1 MSDFVHLHLHTE
13 YSLLDGAIRLQDLPG
28 RLKEL
33 GMTACALTDH
43 GVLYGSYDFYRI
55 LKQEGIKPILGCEL
69 YICRQDMHLKT
80 GPLARNP
87 YHLILL
93 AETQEGWHNL
103 IKLDSL
109 AFVEGFYYRPQVD
122 FATLQK
128 YSKGLIALSACLGG
142 EIPRLLHE
150 GDYEGAKAAALRYR
164 DCFGPDNFFLELQ
177 DNGLEA
183 QVLVNEQLI
192 KLARETGIGLVA
204 TNDCHYLRQED
215 AEAQD
220 VLLCL
225 QTGKKLQDQDRM
237 RMETPEFYL
246 KSPQQMAQAFAHV
259 PEALANTVKIAER
272 CQAEVETG
280 KLYLPQFKPEDGS
293 DAESYLRR
301 LAAEGLEARLA
312 ADPSKLERF
321 GRETYSKRLAEELEV
336 IISMGY
342 TDYYLI
348 VADYIKAAR
357 DRDIMVGP
365 GRGSGAAS
373 LVAYS
378 IRITNVDPIEFKL
391 IFERFLNPD
400 RVSLPDFDCDFEDT
414 RRDELISYV
423 TEKYGSDHVCQLI
436 TFGTLKA
443 RAAIRDVARVLDFPY
458 AEGDRLA
465 KMVPDQLDITLD
477 QALELNPDLKTEYD
491 MRPESRRILDLAR
504 KLEGMPRHASTHAAG
519 VIISGV
525 PIDEVAPLALNDEA
539 VVVQYTKNSIE
550 DVGLLK
556 FDFLGLRYL
565 TVIHEAIRLIES
577 TSDQRIDIDNLPY
590 DDPQVYQMLCEGK
603 TAGVFQ
609 LEASGMTSFISM
621 MKPQSLEDII
631 AGISLYRPGPMEQIP
646 RYLAAAACG
655 VTYEHPI
662 LQHIL
667 ETTRGCMV
675 YQEQVMQISREMAG
689 FSMGQA
695 DNIRR
700 AMAKKKPELLA
711 AYRQLFVYGGQ
722 DDSGSSVEGAIKR
735 GVAED
740 LAHKIFDEMM
750 AFAGYAFN
758 KAHAAGYAVI
768 AYQSAWLKYYYP
780 VEYLAATLNSYLGGL
795 DKAAF
800 YVRVAKDMDIAILPP
815 DINHSEVLFTK
826 EGSSIRFAL
835 GAVKN
840 VGRAAMEKLVADR
853 RAQGPF
859 QDFDDFLERAVAQG
873 LNRKAVESL
882 IKSSALDR
890 LGLKRSQMM
899 AYHDERINQIQ
910 SQANQAWQ
918 NQLSLFDLNEDL
930 GRQEVGLTYKDMAEL
945 PDEVKLAQ
953 EKEVLGLY
961 ISGHPLDQYSKFFA
975 TYTTMTAVELSLDQL
990 AEEGPDKL
998 EDRQEVI
1005 MAGQVLGLRKLF
1017 TRKNDQMAFLQLEDL
1032 TASIEVIVFP
1042 QAFRQYQDL
1051 LQEGQVL
1058 LIAGQLSLKEDEEAK
1073 LLADYIGQLQPE
1085 MTGLPPDFPSR
1096 YLARSYAARTPRIL
1110 PPAECQGPEQVPQP
1124 QPPAISEPLYPAP
1137 APPLSGPL
1145 ARAEELSERPGSEGL
1160 KLVIYWPYPAED
1172 PASQSLMGFLRYF
1185 SGDTPVYLYTPGGE
1199 LESLDL
1205 GYDLLYLKQL
1215 GQRYGEDFLS
1225 LS

>member
-1 MSDFVHLHLHTE
+1 MSQFVHLHLHTE

-33 GMTACALTDH
+33 GMDACALTDH
-43 GVLYGSYDFYRI
+43 GVLYGTYDFYQQ
-55 LKQEGIKPILGCEL
+55 LKAEEIKPILGCEL

-80 GPLARNP
+80 GPLARYP

-93 AETQEGWHNL
+93 AESQEGWHNL

-122 FATLQK
+122 FETLKK

-142 EIPRLLHE
+142 EIPRLLKE
-150 GDYEGAKAAALRYR
+150 GDYEGAKEAALRYKA
-164 DCFGPDNFFLELQ
+164 CFGPQNFFLELQ
-177 DNGLEA
+177 DNGIA
-183 QVLVNEQLI
+183 DQVLVNEGLI
-192 KLARETGIGLVA
+192 KLAQDTGLGLVA

-237 RMETPEFYL
+237 RMETQEFYL
-246 KSPQQMAQAFAHV
+246 KSPEEMAAAFAHI
-259 PEALANTVKIAER
+259 PEAIENTVKIADR
-272 CQAEVETG
+272 CHAEIETG
-280 KLYLPQFKPEDGS
+280 KLYLPQFQPDDGS
-293 DAESYLRR
+293 DAVSYLRR
-301 LAAEGLEARLA
+301 LAREGLEARLA
-312 ADPSKLERF
+312 ADPSKAEHF
-321 GRETYSKRLAEELEV
+321 GRQTYIDRLEKELDV

-378 IRITNVDPIEFKL
+378 IHITNVDPIEFKL

-400 RVSLPDFDCDFEDT
+400 RVSLPDFDCDFEDA

-436 TFGTLKA
+436 TFGTLGAKA
-443 RAAIRDVARVLDFPY
+443 VIRDVARVLDFPY

-465 KMVPDQLDITLD
+465 KMVPTQLDITLTK
-477 QALELNPDLKTEYD
+477 ALELNPELKTEYE
-491 MRPESRRILDLAR
+491 MRPESRRILDLAM
-504 KLEGMPRHASTHAAG
+504 KLEGMPRHSSTHAAG
-519 VIISGV
+519 VIISAV
-525 PIDEVAPLALNDEA
+525 PIDDVAPLALNDESI
-539 VVVQYTKNSIE
+539 VVQYTKNSIE

-565 TVIHEAIRLIES
+565 TVLHDAVRLIEAGGGP
-577 TSDQRIDIDNLPY
+577 RIRVDDLPFN
-590 DDPQVYQMLCEGK
+590 DPQVYQMLCEGK

-609 LEASGMTSFISM
+609 LEATGMTSFIKE

-646 RYLAAAACG
+646 RYLAAADQG

-662 LQHIL
+662 LEHIL
-667 ETTRGCMV
+667 EATRGCMV

-711 AYRQLFVYGGQ
+711 AYRQLFVYGGE
-722 DDSGSSVEGAIKR
+722 DENGNSVEGAIKR
-735 GVAED
+735 GVEEA
-740 LAHKIFDEMM
+740 LAQKIFDEMM

-780 VEYLAATLNSYLGGL
+780 VEYLAATLNSFLGDL
-795 DKAAF
+795 SKAAF

-815 DINHSEVLFTK
+815 DINASDVLFTP
-826 EGSSIRFAL
+826 EDGSIRFAL

-840 VGRAAMEKLVADR
+840 VGRSVMEKLVEDR
-853 RAQGPF
+853 KAQGLF
-859 QDFDDFLERAVAQG
+859 KDFDDFLERAVGLG

-899 AYHDERINQIQ
+899 AAHDERISQIQ
-910 SQANQAWQ
+910 NQAGQSWE
-918 NQLSLFDLNEDL
+918 NQLSLFDAHEDL
-930 GRQEVGLTYKDMAEL
+930 GRSDHQSLYEDQPEL
-945 PDEVKLAQ
+945 PDPVKLGQ

-961 ISGHPLDQYSKFFA
+961 VSGHPLEQYSQFFA
-975 TYTTMTAVELSLDQL
+975 KYTNLSSAELRPELL
-990 AEEGPDKL
+990 AEEGL
-998 EDRQEVI
+998 AVVEDRQEVI
-1005 MAGQVLGLRKLF
+1005 MAGQIVSQRTLF
-1017 TRKNDQMAFLQLEDL
+1017 TRKNEQMAFLQVEDL
-1032 TASIEVIVFP
+1032 TGAYEVIVFP
-1042 QAFRQYQDL
+1042 QAYRQFHNIL
-1051 LQEGQVL
+1051 VEGKVL
-1058 LIAGQLSLKEDEEAK
+1058 LIAGQINLKEEEEAK
-1073 LLADYIGQLQPE
+1073 LIANHISLLNPDITQPPE
-1085 MTGLPPDFPSR
+1085 DFPSR
-1096 YLARSYAARTPRIL
+1096 YLTRSYAKSS
-1110 PPAECQGPEQVPQP
+1110 PPGQGLVEHRHLEASPGQAHPAKSQP
-1124 QPPAISEPLYPAP
+1124 AHF
-1137 APPLSGPL
+1137 
-1145 ARAEELSERPGSEGL
+1145 
-1160 KLVIYWPYPAED
+1160 KLVLYWPYPASA
-1172 PASQSLMGFLRYF
+1172 PQSQSLMGFLRYF
-1185 SGDTPVYLYTPGGE
+1185 SGDTPIYLYEGKGQTQA
-1199 LESLDL
+1199 LDL
-1205 GYDLLYLKQL
+1205 GFDLEYLGL
-1215 GQRYGEDFLS
+1215 LIQRYGEDCLS
-1225 LS
+1225 FIE